1 MKWIAASDSGYVPAS
16 HEDPRSPGVL
26 KRVIA
31 TRELFQQ
38 GQVQMLNW
46 ALLPAGSSFQR
57 HYHEDMQ
64 EVFLMIAGSVRMTVS
79 DDSRVLGPGD
89 AVLVDPGEIHQ
100 MQNLLTTPAEYI
112 VFGITSGR
120 GGRTIVIA
128 EPQN

>member
-16 HEDPRSPGVL
+16 HEDPRKPGVL

-31 TRELFQQ
+31 TRELFQE

-64 EVFLMIAGSVRMTVS
+64 EVFLMISGEVQMTV
-79 DDSRVLGPGD
+79 DAETRRMGPGD

-100 MQNLLTTPAEYI
+100 MQNLLGTAAEDI
-112 VFGITSGR
+112 VFGITAGR
-120 GGRTIVIA
+120 GGRTVVIEDGRA
-128 EPQN
+128 